1 MNGTLLRFALLA
13 GALSCV
19 CGVWA
24 QEPSA
29 SAAKPEVRLRFDE
42 AQREELADEIA
53 HPAAAD
59 TAQLSGPF
67 ACKLNRKRA
76 CEAKVYDAVTLWN
89 VRKVRIKNRRMRLS
103 DTTRREKVKLLKFF
117 VERDRRKG
125 VRPHLSGNVAGYGWS
140 SAIQSKNG
148 WRIVPTHIRSY
159 TLRAE
164 YDSVRRA
171 GFDDVPR
178 ELWHLLSH
186 KAVYILN
193 GERVPSSLF
202 QFVEGLI
209 LQRLE
214 VHTDSAT
221 MARYDTDQGVVIGQT
236 YSDRLPLV
244 IFDGAPSSIDMWLKL
259 CRVDAFST
267 EASVP
272 MHYYYM
278 LPLEAVQLYGERGKY
293 GAICIDLVK

>member
-1 MNGTLLRFALLA
+1 MHGTILRLAMLA

-19 CGVWA
+19 CGVSA

-29 SAAKPEVRLRFDE
+29 SEAKPEVRLRFDE
-42 AQREELADEIA
+42 AQREELTDEVV

-59 TAQLSGPF
+59 TAKLNGPF
-67 ACKLNRKRA
+67 ACKLNRKRTS
-76 CEAKVYDAVTLWN
+76 EAKAYDAVTLWN

-117 VERDRRKG
+117 VERDRWKG
-125 VRPHLSGNVAGYGWS
+125 VRPHLLGNVAGCSWS
-140 SAIQSKNG
+140 SVIRTKTG
-148 WRIVPTHIRSY
+148 WRSVPTFISRY
-159 TLRAE
+159 TLRE
-164 YDSVRRA
+164 QYDSLRRA
-171 GFDDVPR
+171 GFDDVPS
-178 ELWHLLSH
+178 EQWHTLSR
-186 KAVYILN
+186 KAVYVLN

-209 LQRLE
+209 LQTLE

-259 CRVDAFST
+259 CRVEAFST
-267 EASVP
+267 KASVP